1 MINERTELRRKVQRL
16 LRENYPMRKEQ
27 MAILPER
34 IATEKA
40 RLTAIRSSSAE
51 STGGSGGNDRQE
63 RDTAIIVLIGQLK
76 KELTAAKMDAA
87 TIERILGTLTE
98 RERICVEQF
107 DLNQQP
113 GAVERLCEIL
123 HCERATVYDVY
134 NTARDK
140 IAKLY
145 WGQ

>member
-16 LRENYPMRKEQ
+16 LRENYPMRKRQLEL
-27 MAILPER
+27 LPER

-51 STGGSGGNDRQE
+51 STGGGQSDRQE
-63 RDTAIIVLIGQLK
+63 RDIAIMVTIGQLK
-76 KELTAAKMDAA
+76 AELTAAKMDAKV
-87 TIERILGTLTE
+87 IECILDTLTD
-98 RERICVEQF
+98 RERMCVEQF
-107 DLNQQP
+107 DLDQQP
-113 GAVERLCEIL
+113 GAVERLCGML

-145 WGQ
+145 WGA